1 MSGDLNGT
9 VNGMNNTH
17 DGFHESGFTTSGLA
31 KDGQFMTMR
40 NGKIKVFKNEFI
52 AAFDGEILNING
64 GVIWVN
70 GLKV

>member
-1 MSGDLNGT
+1 MEPSEREREREREA
-9 VNGMNNTH
+9 
-17 DGFHESGFTTSGLA
+17 FASGFTTSGLA